1 MLRCRRRAI
10 GRALGILS
18 ATLLTVGIVPTI
30 EAAQAESYTITQPTG
45 LVVSRCGFSHR
56 AGDDP
61 IVKPGQPGAA
71 HSHDFFGNTTT
82 NAFSTP
88 TSLRGRA
95 TTCKIVGDT
104 AAYWTPTLF
113 SRGEAVT
120 PAGMLAYF
128 SGVADGTVTPMPAG
142 LRIVAGSR
150 ERVRWS
156 CFDHGMPSVQRM
168 LPMSCRPDEL
178 LGLGVRFPE
187 CWNGTD
193 LDSADHRSHLAYGVD
208 DVCPSTHPV
217 RIPRLILWVLYRPT
231 LDSTQL
237 SFSSGGVLTAHADFF
252 NTFDPK
258 TALTL
263 HRYCLDAHRS
273 CYKTMYEI
281 LRKLNLAVNPDL

>member
-1 MLRCRRRAI
+1 MLRCHRRAR
-10 GRALGILS
+10 GRAFGILVT
-18 ATLLTVGIVPTI
+18 ATLLLGSIPALD
-30 EAAQAESYTITQPTG
+30 AAHAETYTITPPTG

-56 AGDDP
+56 APDDP
-61 IVKPGQPGAA
+61 IVKPGLPGAA
-71 HSHDFFGNTTT
+71 HSHDFFGNRST
-82 NAFSTP
+82 NAFSTAS
-88 TSLRGRA
+88 TLRA
-95 TTCKIVGDT
+95 KTTTCKIAGDT

-113 SRGEAVT
+113 SRGTAVT

-128 SGVADGTVTPMPAG
+128 SGVAGRTVAPMPAG

-168 LPMSCRPDEL
+168 LPLACRSDEL

-193 LDSADHRSHLAYGVD
+193 LDSADHRSHLAYATD
-208 DVCPSTHPV
+208 DACPSTHPV
-217 RIPRLILWVLYRPT
+217 RVPRLILWVLFRPE

-252 NTFDPK
+252 NAFDQR
-258 TALTL
+258 TASTL

-281 LRKLNLAVNPDL
+281 LRKLQLPVNPDL